1 MIYPT
6 TLLGADLVKFRQAV
20 ETNGLSLLYLVHA
33 AQALLGRGSSVVFIT
48 SMGSRIPSPNYGA
61 LGVGKALAEAIVRY
75 LVAELAPRGIRIN
88 GVAPGLVHT
97 TSVAAMLGS
106 EDAAQAAVDRA
117 ARTNPSGRESRD
129 SDYAALVEFLLG
141 PEAEFIQG
149 QVIAATGGQAS
160 SARSRSPP
168 GRSFGPKGWG
178 SRPPDHHRVRGLA
191 IHRAPRYRPARM
203 TSSAHHHGHHHSTR
217 HGGLGR
223 GVWPKPRLR
232 APADADGAHAKIAS
246 SIRRPHAF
254 RDTDDGILRLQP
266 ATPAP
271 APCRARRHRLSAR
284 HDE

>member
-1 MIYPT
+1 MTVLITGGTKGIGLAIARRLAPIHGRVVLAYHSDEAAAAAAHAEITALGAGVETVRSEVGSPEGAAALMAEIARQGHGLSHIVHAAAMIYPT
-6 TLLGADLVKFRQAV
+6 TLLGADLAKFRQAV

-33 AQALLGRGSSVVFIT
+33 AQGLLGRGSSVVFIT

-106 EDAAQAAVDRA
+106 QDAAQAAVDRA

-149 QVIAATGGQAS
+149 QVIAATGG
-160 SARSRSPP
+160 
-168 GRSFGPKGWG
+168 
-178 SRPPDHHRVRGLA
+178 
-191 IHRAPRYRPARM
+191 
-203 TSSAHHHGHHHSTR
+203 T
-217 HGGLGR
+217 
-223 GVWPKPRLR
+223 GVI
-232 APADADGAHAKIAS
+232 G
-246 SIRRPHAF
+246 
-254 RDTDDGILRLQP
+254 
-266 ATPAP
+266 
-271 APCRARRHRLSAR
+271 
-284 HDE
+284 